1 MTRSEA
7 KYRESRAKILAAC
20 YVFTVVAVVLFYI

>member
-7 KYRESRAKILAAC
+7 KYRETRAKILAAC
-20 YVFTVVAVVLFYI
+20 YIFTVVAVILVII